1 MKSRKGSRGST
12 NNSSTIK
19 QLKADVS
26 SIYKA
31 VYQGNGKPSIITQ
44 IAGLEGRLSTENETI
59 KNQLS
64 ELSQDIKLRIV
75 DSVNLANDRCR
86 VTEENFELKLKN
98 LDKEIELKF
107 KNVTD
112 VVNEKFNSIA
122 YQIRQEFDKRKTE
135 STGAWNFKVAIIT
148 ASLASFTSIFV
159 VLLSEFLKRI
169 SS

>member
-1 MKSRKGSRGST
+1 MKSRKGSKGNT
-12 NNSSTIK
+12 NHGGIIK

-26 SIYKA
+26 TIYKT

-44 IAGLEGRLSTENETI
+44 IAGLESRLSTEHELLKKQI
-59 KNQLS
+59 S
-64 ELSQDIKLRIV
+64 ELSQDIRMRIV
-75 DSVNLANDRCR
+75 DSVNLANDRCK
-86 VTEENFELKLKN
+86 VTEENFELRIKN

-135 STGAWNFKVAIIT
+135 STGAWNYRVAVIT